1 MSFGQ
6 GRHGVRELRL
16 FGVCVLLAVPAFAVG
31 RALLLAIQLCH
42 SLFFQH
48 AWSWQP
54 AMDDPGT
61 WAILLVPAAGGLLV
75 GFIARYGHAG
85 VRGHGIPEVIE
96 AIHAKDSV
104 VSPRVALLKPL
115 CAAISIGSGG
125 PFGAEGPVVGLGS
138 SLGSLLGQSLGWD
151 AWERRILLAAG
162 AAAGITAVF
171 GCPVAAVMLA
181 VELLLFEYE
190 AASLIALGLASAV
203 SESLR
208 VAQQGSG
215 ALFPMPAIAEPSGAT
230 LAAYAALGLPLGL
243 AAALIILAVHRSE
256 QAFKGV
262 PLPWAPA
269 LGGLAVGAI
278 ALKVPAILGPG
289 YSSMA
294 QMLNGALGLQALL
307 AYSACRTLAWLIALG
322 SGTTGGTLAPVLSI
336 GGGLGALLCLGM
348 AQFAPGLGLDPRLG
362 ALIGMAALFA
372 GASHA
377 MLASLVMLLEITH
390 QYSATLPLLA
400 ACLLATLVCQ
410 ALLPHSLM
418 TEGPMERG
426 VQLPGWGR
434 RKEDR

>member
-1 MSFGQ
+1 MSFGE

-16 FGVCVLLAVPAFAVG
+16 FGVSVLLALPAFAVG
-31 RALLLAIQLCH
+31 RALLMAIQLCH

-54 AMDDPGT
+54 AMDDAGT
-61 WAILLVPAAGGLLV
+61 WAILLVPAAGGLIV
-75 GFIARYGHAG
+75 GLIARYGHPG

-96 AIHAKDSV
+96 AVHAKESLV
-104 VSPRVALLKPL
+104 PVRLALLKPL

-125 PFGAEGPVVGLGS
+125 PFGAEGPVIGLGS
-138 SLGSLLGQSLGWD
+138 SLGSLLGQHLGWG
-151 AWERRILLAAG
+151 AWERKVLLAAG

-190 AASLIALGLASAV
+190 PASLIAVGLASAM
-203 SESLR
+203 SEALR
-208 VAQQGSG
+208 IFYTGGG
-215 ALFPMPAIAEPSGAT
+215 ALFSMTPLTEPSGAT

-243 AAALIILAVHRSE
+243 AAALIIGAVHRSE
-256 QAFKGV
+256 RAFERWS
-262 PLPWAPA
+262 LPWAPA
-269 LGGLAVGAI
+269 AGGLAVGAI
-278 ALKVPAILGPG
+278 ALWQPGVLGPG
-289 YSSMA
+289 YSSMG
-294 QMLNGALGLQALL
+294 QMLNGQIVGGALL
-307 AYSACRTLAWLIALG
+307 AYTAARLLAWLIALG
-322 SGTTGGTLAPVLSI
+322 SGTTGGTLAPILGI
-336 GGGLGALLCLGM
+336 GGGLGALLCV
-348 AQFAPGLGLDPRLG
+348 AIEHFAPGLGLDPRLG

-434 RKEDR
+434 RRDDR